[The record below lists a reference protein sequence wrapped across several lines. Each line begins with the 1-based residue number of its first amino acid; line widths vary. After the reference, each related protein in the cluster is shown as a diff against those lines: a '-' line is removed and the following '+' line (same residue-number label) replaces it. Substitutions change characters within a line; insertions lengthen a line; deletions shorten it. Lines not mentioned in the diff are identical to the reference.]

1 MQPQG
6 NLEMSFDRQ
15 EFRAI
20 GHHPEPG
27 RSKAAAEHEFAR
39 ADRSKTIAFLLV
51 GLLTTAVLSGCA
63 GQNSELVAKMD
74 SAYGTAFTVSAQ
86 PVPLSSAAN

>member
-1 MQPQG
+1 MQPKG
-6 NLEMSFDRQ
+6 SLEMSFDSQ

-39 ADRSKTIAFLLV
+39 PDRSKIIAFLLV

-63 GQNSELVAKMD
+63 GQNSEFVARID
-74 SAYGTAFTVSAQ
+74 SAYSTAFTVSAQ
-86 PVPLSSAAN
+86 PVPLNSATN

>member
-1 MQPQG
+1 M
-6 NLEMSFDRQ
+6 LFDSQ

-39 ADRSKTIAFLLV
+39 PDRSKAIAFLLV
-51 GLLTTAVLSGCA
+51 GLLTTAVLSGCT
-63 GQNSELVAKMD
+63 GQNPDLVAKIN
-74 SAYGTAFTVSAQ
+74 SAYSTAFTVSAQ